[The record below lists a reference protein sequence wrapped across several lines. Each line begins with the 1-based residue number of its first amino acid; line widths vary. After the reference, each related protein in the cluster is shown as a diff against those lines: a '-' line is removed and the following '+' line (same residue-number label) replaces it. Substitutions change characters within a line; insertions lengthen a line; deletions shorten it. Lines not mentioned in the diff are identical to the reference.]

1 MHTTIDLEAIETARM
16 ADIGPGQSQSTQD
29 ELLSVGNHTK
39 MDRPAWTDGADP
51 CGGLRH
57 DDRIE
62 IAD

>member
-1 MHTTIDLEAIETARM
+1 MLIF
-16 ADIGPGQSQSTQD
+16 ADEVGHRGMYMQPHVC
-29 ELLSVGNHTK
+29 VGNHTR